1 MTKGPQPQN
10 QFQSI
15 KAEIIPY
22 TVLKKNQNQRI
33 VQIQRKVK
41 L

>member
-10 QFQSI
+10 QIQSI
-15 KAEIIPY
+15 KVEIIPC

-33 VQIQRKVK
+33 VRIQRKVK